1 MPIPP
6 PTGPLV
12 TRGTVAAQLRELGVR
27 DGETLLVHSSLKSLG
42 WVCGGPVA
50 VVQGLLDALG
60 PEGTLVVPTQTGDL
74 SDPALWAN
82 PPVPEER
89 WDTVRASMPPYD
101 PQVTPSRGV
110 GVLPETVRTWPG
122 ALRSAHPQTSFA
134 AIGGRAAE
142 VVDGHAPDC
151 RLGEHSPL
159 ARLEEL
165 HARVLLLGAGYDT
178 CTSFHLAE
186 YRIPSPLVKV
196 GRPGP
201 AGWETVT
208 EVSITSERFDEL
220 GHDFERDR
228 PVVRGTVGAADVRLF
243 PVADAVAYAERWLA
257 VHRPREE
264 EIPSGGDP
272 APARPRRAPR
282 T

>member
-27 DGETLLVHSSLKSLG
+27 DGEALLVHSSLKSLG

-50 VVQGLLDALG
+50 VVQGLLDAVG
-60 PEGTLVVPTQTGDL
+60 PDGTLVVPTQTGDL
-74 SDPALWAN
+74 SDPALWGN
-82 PPVPEER
+82 PPVPEEW
-89 WDTVRASMPPYD
+89 WDTIRASMPVYD

-134 AIGGRAAE
+134 AIGRRARQIT
-142 VVDGHAPDC
+142 DGHATDC

-159 ARLEEL
+159 ARLEDL
-165 HARVLLLGAGYDT
+165 DARVLLLGTGYDT

-186 YRIPSPLVKV
+186 YRVPSPLVKV

-201 AGWETVT
+201 VGWETVT
-208 EVSITSERFDEL
+208 EVSITSDQFDEL

-228 PVVRGTVGAADVRLF
+228 PVVRGKVGAADARLF
-243 PVADAVAYAERWLA
+243 PVADAVSYAERWLTA
-257 VHRPREE
+257 HRPRQE
-264 EIPSGGDP
+264 EILHPP
-272 APARPRRAPR
+272 A
-282 T
+282 